1 MPAKSHCDKGP
12 ASRPIRAI
20 GVPCAANQAIS
31 ASGSLATFAS
41 FRILPCASTTHTC
54 DASKDT
60 SIPAYFSMVIPH
72 DAWRRRKPVL
82 LVNTITLRRHRQSPE
97 APLDAG
103 PLPHLV
109 GHSVRSSVL
118 CGPVSG
124 REVDHVAP
132 TNESV
137 ARLECGGADGVDA
150 GEPVAA
156 YAGGSGRAGG
166 GVAGGCRRA
175 ELHSRRAE
183 GRTPR

>member
-1 MPAKSHCDKGP
+1 MVRLRDSWRFNLSSDPTAGNP
-12 ASRPIRAI
+12 RRPLQPESVSLGI
-20 GVPCAANQAIS
+20 VP
-31 ASGSLATFAS
+31 
-41 FRILPCASTTHTC
+41 RE
-54 DASKDT
+54 
-60 SIPAYFSMVIPH
+60 SI
-72 DAWRRRKPVL
+72 
-82 LVNTITLRRHRQSPE
+82 
-97 APLDAG
+97 
-103 PLPHLV
+103 LV

-118 CGPVSG
+118 CGPVSC
-124 REVDHVAP
+124 REVDDVAT

-150 GEPVAA
+150 VEPVAG

>member
-1 MPAKSHCDKGP
+1 MQLAESL
-12 ASRPIRAI
+12 
-20 GVPCAANQAIS
+20 QA
-31 ASGSLATFAS
+31 L
-41 FRILPCASTTHTC
+41 RHHLSTPDGLGATHT
-54 DASKDT
+54 
-60 SIPAYFSMVIPH
+60 
-72 DAWRRRKPVL
+72 
-82 LVNTITLRRHRQSPE
+82 
-97 APLDAG
+97 
-103 PLPHLV
+103 LV

-118 CGPVSG
+118 CGPVSC
-124 REVDHVAP
+124 REVDDVAT

-150 GEPVAA
+150 VEPVAA

>member
-60 SIPAYFSMVIPH
+60 SIPAYCSMVIPH

-82 LVNTITLRRHRQSPE
+82 LVNTITFEGPPTKPRGPS
-97 APLDAG
+97 LDAG
-103 PLPHLV
+103 PLPHLMML
-109 GHSVRSSVL
+109 VL
-118 CGPVSG
+118 PQAMIG
-124 REVDHVAP
+124 
-132 TNESV
+132 
-137 ARLECGGADGVDA
+137 
-150 GEPVAA
+150 
-156 YAGGSGRAGG
+156 
-166 GVAGGCRRA
+166 
-175 ELHSRRAE
+175 
-183 GRTPR
+183 